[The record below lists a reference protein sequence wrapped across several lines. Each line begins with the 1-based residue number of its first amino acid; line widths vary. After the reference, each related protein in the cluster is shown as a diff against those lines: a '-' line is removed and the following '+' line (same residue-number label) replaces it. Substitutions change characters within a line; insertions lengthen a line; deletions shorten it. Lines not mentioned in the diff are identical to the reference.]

1 MAKVTFTMNLNTIK
15 KLEGLVNDKLTQD
28 VGLMMVSESKRLIAS
43 GQSPVK
49 GVGRFAPYKNPEKYP
64 GGLKAAR
71 PVNLSLT
78 GTMLSY
84 LGYRK
89 VGKTIEVGILP
100 GAPRKVQTIA
110 RVHNTGERADIPRRQ
125 FIPDKGQEFVA
136 SISVK
141 MRELIR
147 KRVLELI
154 KG

>member
-15 KLEGLVNDKLTQD
+15 KLDNLVNDKLAEDIGT
-28 VGLMMVSESKRLIAS
+28 MMVQESKRMIAS

-49 GVGRFAPYKNPEKYP
+49 GVGRFAAYKNPESYP
-64 GGLKAAR
+64 GNRKAAR

-110 RVHNTGERADIPRRQ
+110 RVHNTGERSDIPQRQ
-125 FIPDKGQEFVA
+125 FIPMKGQDFVA
-136 SISVK
+136 SISIK
-141 MRELIR
+141 MRELFR